1 MNVGAAIREILLSAA
16 DVADLVAD
24 RVRPVAMH
32 ELDEDAESVVYHPV
46 SDVRLRSHDGPA
58 GGAGETR
65 YQLAMRAP
73 TFDRLEAL
81 RAAVVARLDCYGGG
95 HQGAAVRLFFD
106 DAADQTAF
114 IEAGE
119 GRPLYRQD
127 ADFIVLYEPAA

>member
-1 MNVGAAIREILLSAA
+1 MNVGAAIREILLADAA
-16 DVADLVAD
+16 VAALVGD

-32 ELDEDAESVVYHPV
+32 EADEDAESVVYHPI
-46 SDVRLRSHDGPA
+46 SDVRLRSHDGPT
-58 GGAGETR
+58 GGAGEAR

-81 RAAVVARLDCYGGG
+81 RVAAIGRLDCYGGE
-95 HQGAAVRLFFD
+95 HQGAIVRLFFD

-114 IEAGE
+114 VEDGE

-127 ADFIVLYEPAA
+127 ADFVVLYEPAA